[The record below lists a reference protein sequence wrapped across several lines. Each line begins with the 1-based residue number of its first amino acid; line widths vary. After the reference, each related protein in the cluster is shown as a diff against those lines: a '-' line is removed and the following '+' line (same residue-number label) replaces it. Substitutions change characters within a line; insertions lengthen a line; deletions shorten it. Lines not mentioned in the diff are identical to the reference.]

1 MILRDLIKQ
10 STETI
15 SQTYPEREA
24 REMVLA
30 YLCHTLGIQRHTHI
44 IEPSFEVPSDRIEE
58 IMSAVDR
65 MAAGEPLQY
74 IIGEASFY
82 GRTFHVTPSVLIP
95 RPETELLCRL
105 ALDYLSDR
113 ETRDDAKCSNGPLPL
128 RGPLPNLLP
137 QASRCKG
144 PQDRLLIAREGAKM
158 PFSHSWH
165 ASEVSLSVSDNQ
177 YRILDLC
184 TGSGCI
190 AWTMALERPGACVTA
205 VDISDDAL
213 AVASSQDFV
222 DEMQQTGALSPEFVK
237 ADVLSYDLADIIS
250 NETRDE
256 EGKSIQQFDLL
267 LSNPPYVMD
276 KEKSLM
282 RSNVLDHEPHLALF
296 VPDDDPLKFYKAIAH
311 HSARLLSADG
321 TGIVEI
327 NEALGVETAAL
338 FTAAGFTDVRI
349 ENDLNDRPRF
359 VIFRR

>member
-113 ETRDDAKCSNGPLPL
+113 ETRDDAKCSNAPLPL
-128 RGPLPNLLP
+128 AG
-137 QASRCKG
+137 G
-144 PQDRLLIAREGAKM
+144 GIM
-158 PFSHSWH
+158 PFPHSWH

-237 ADVLSYDLADIIS
+237 ADVLSDDLADIIS
-250 NETRDE
+250 NASEDGDE
-256 EGKSIQQFDLL
+256 QFDLL

-276 KEKSLM
+276 KEKALM

-296 VPDDDPLKFYKAIAH
+296 VPDDDPLKFYKAIAR

-321 TGIVEI
+321 MGIVEI
-327 NEALGVETAAL
+327 NEALGPETAAL
-338 FTAAGFTDVRI
+338 FTAAGFADVRI

>member
-1 MILRDLIKQ
+1 MKLRDLIKQ

-15 SQTYPEREA
+15 SQNYPEREA

-44 IEPSFEVPSDRIEE
+44 IEPSFEVSSDHVDE
-58 IMSAVDR
+58 IMSAVGR

-74 IIGEASFY
+74 VTGDASFY

-95 RPETELLCRL
+95 RPETELLCRY
-105 ALDYLSDR
+105 ALGSLFGR
-113 ETRDDAKCSNGPLPL
+113 ETCDDAKCS
-128 RGPLPNLLP
+128 
-137 QASRCKG
+137 
-144 PQDRLLIAREGAKM
+144 
-158 PFSHSWH
+158 FSHSLH
-165 ASEVSLSVSDNQ
+165 ASEVSLSNNN
-177 YRILDLC
+177 YFKILDLC

-190 AWTMALERPGACVTA
+190 AWTMALEKPGACVTA

-213 AVASSQDFV
+213 AVASTQDFA
-222 DEMQQTGALSPEFVK
+222 EEIQQTGASSPMFVK
-237 ADVLSYDLADIIS
+237 ADVLSDNLPDVIS
-250 NETRDE
+250 ESVISSEAEGRDE
-256 EGKSIQQFDLL
+256 KSIAQFDLL

-282 RSNVLDHEPHLALF
+282 RTNVLDHEPHLALF
-296 VPDDDPLKFYKAIAH
+296 VPDDDPLKFYKAIAR

-327 NEALGVETAAL
+327 NEALGVETASL
-338 FTAAGFTDVRI
+338 FTAAGFTDVSI